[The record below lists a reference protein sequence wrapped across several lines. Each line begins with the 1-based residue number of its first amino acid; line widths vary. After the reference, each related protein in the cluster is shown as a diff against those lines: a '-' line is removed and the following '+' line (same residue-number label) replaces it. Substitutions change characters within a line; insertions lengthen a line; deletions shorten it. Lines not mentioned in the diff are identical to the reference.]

1 VSNTYKNLY
10 GTTLVNN
17 LDAISTSFD
26 VVSLTGAPSA
36 VGENFFFV
44 GLQRQSDGLTEIVK
58 VTDVT
63 SNTFTVER
71 NVDGRGA
78 LNFLAGD
85 QVEGRITAETME
97 IMHNR
102 LLQDTGAANAY
113 AITSPFP
120 YTSYFTGTTVKFE
133 ASFANTGPCTLA
145 LNGMG
150 AVPLEFIEGSLI
162 TGDIL
167 VGSIIEAT
175 YNGAEFIIAS
185 GRNTGLLSVSTSAP
199 VSGDGTGGDPITV
212 ADNTLANSKL
222 EQVSDSTVKGRA
234 AGAGVGNVQDL
245 SPAQV
250 RTIINVEDGATADQ
264 SDAEIE
270 TAYNNQVPQ
279 VTAPEKTSG
288 TETAVRRFSPED
300 IADMAGDHALVDT
313 ATPVSGDGSAGTP
326 ITIADNQIT
335 NSKIETMDQAL
346 IKGRASGA
354 GTGNQTDLTPAQVR
368 TIINV
373 EDGATADQTDAEIE
387 TAYNNQVAQVSA
399 GEKTAGTE
407 SAVRRFSPLDI
418 ADMAGDHATVTTSA
432 PVSGDGSGGSP
443 VTIADGAVGN
453 AKLVD
458 MDADRIK
465 GRANGAGTGDQT
477 DLTPAQVRTIIN
489 VEDGATADQT
499 DAEIE
504 TAYNN
509 QVPQVSGPEKTAGTE
524 TAIRR
529 YSPQDIADMAG
540 THGGGGGGVPTN
552 LSWTFSSTTT
562 DADPGP
568 GLFRLN
574 NASMASVTEMYIDD
588 LAQSGADATEVIE
601 LWSQG
606 VRIYMGQTDD
616 DTAGA
621 LFEVTGIP
629 VDNSG
634 YYRVPITHIGDA
646 TTGLTNT
653 NVYGFQIVGSSGGTS
668 TAGNGIPTEEYRADS
683 PAGLGLATTSNLVYF
698 TNVRDNT
705 ISQFGTI
712 TNDSTDGWTFTAS
725 RECEVVLSGS
735 LGFGGGVASFGFTY
749 NEVPGDKNLGIG
761 SLSAGKHLGFT
772 SANVAGWARNAAAN
786 KILQPNDVIKFHTE
800 NNEVPYTNAQ
810 FGLQMTVRDVG
821 GGAAGGVI
829 EKEFGFALSD
839 ETSDLAVGDGK
850 LEVSWPVDM
859 TVTAIRAYVTTAPV
873 GDVVNIDI
881 EKNAVTVF
889 STTLTIDAGENTSET
904 AAVPAVISAPDWLA
918 EDVIKFNIDT
928 VGSSTAGAG
937 LKIWVAG
944 YVPGSGFVV
953 IKIDDTDSPYT
964 ASPGEII
971 IADTTSGA
979 ITVVVPGTPA
989 IGDLPFSVQDAED
1002 TWATNNVTIDRN
1014 SLTINGTAA
1023 DDTLDVNGLK
1033 AEYVANSGSDY
1044 RRVFI

>member
-1 VSNTYKNLY
+1 MAIDKATSDLTATTSVADFSLIEVSVPDGGGGYDSFYITKQNLFEQIRDRLGDWSNTVLYDSDDMVAYAGTIYKSLVGSNVGNIPSSSPSEWEIYMTGATIKSLY
-10 GTTLVNN
+10 GAEPDTNAFTDAEQTKLAGIEPLADVTDTANVDAAGATMNADTSLTGNGWFLDEDDFLSDDATKAASQQSIKAYVASVVASTVTYKGGYDAATNTPDLDTSPSGVLTGDMYTVIVAGTFFTTDVEVGDVLIAEVDSASAEADWTIVQSN
-17 LDAISTSFD
+17 LDAASIKA
-26 VVSLTGAPSA
+26 LY
-36 VGENFFFV
+36 E
-44 GLQRQSDGLTEIVK
+44 
-58 VTDVT
+58 
-63 SNTFTVER
+63 SN
-71 NVDGRGA
+71 A
-78 LNFLAGD
+78 
-85 QVEGRITAETME
+85 
-97 IMHNR
+97 
-102 LLQDTGAANAY
+102 DTNA
-113 AITSPFP
+113 F
-120 YTSYFTGTTVKFE
+120 
-133 ASFANTGPCTLA
+133 
-145 LNGMG
+145 
-150 AVPLEFIEGSLI
+150 
-162 TGDIL
+162 
-167 VGSIIEAT
+167 
-175 YNGAEFIIAS
+175 
-185 GRNTGLLSVSTSAP
+185 
-199 VSGDGTGGDPITV
+199 
-212 ADNTLANSKL
+212 
-222 EQVSDSTVKGRA
+222 
-234 AGAGVGNVQDL
+234 
-245 SPAQV
+245 
-250 RTIINVEDGATADQ
+250 
-264 SDAEIE
+264 
-270 TAYNNQVPQ
+270 
-279 VTAPEKTSG
+279 
-288 TETAVRRFSPED
+288 
-300 IADMAGDHALVDT
+300 
-313 ATPVSGDGSAGTP
+313 
-326 ITIADNQIT
+326 
-335 NSKIETMDQAL
+335 
-346 IKGRASGA
+346 
-354 GTGNQTDLTPAQVR
+354 
-368 TIINV
+368 
-373 EDGATADQTDAEIE
+373 TDAEQTKLAGIE
-387 TAYNNQVAQVSA
+387 
-399 GEKTAGTE
+399 
-407 SAVRRFSPLDI
+407 
-418 ADMAGDHATVTTSA
+418 
-432 PVSGDGSGGSP
+432 SG
-443 VTIADGAVGN
+443 
-453 AKLVD
+453 
-458 MDADRIK
+458 
-465 GRANGAGTGDQT
+465 
-477 DLTPAQVRTIIN
+477 
-489 VEDGATADQT
+489 DQT

-540 THGGGGGGVPTN
+540 THGGGGGGGVPTN

-683 PAGLGLATTSNLVYF
+683 PAGLATSSNLVYF

-1033 AEYVANSGSDY
+1033 AEYVANSASDY